1 MTGTSPGANLVS
13 KAIVNI
19 LFIVEQT
26 LLDSA
31 LSDSPQG
38 GIAFKHSVFHPNT
51 GPVVRKRLLSFS
63 HQKKVHSIV
72 ILHRYFKPPNV
83 CPLKLQK

>member
-63 HQKKVHSIV
+63 HQKKSTF
-72 ILHRYFKPPNV
+72 YCNPP
-83 CPLKLQK
+83 QIFQTT